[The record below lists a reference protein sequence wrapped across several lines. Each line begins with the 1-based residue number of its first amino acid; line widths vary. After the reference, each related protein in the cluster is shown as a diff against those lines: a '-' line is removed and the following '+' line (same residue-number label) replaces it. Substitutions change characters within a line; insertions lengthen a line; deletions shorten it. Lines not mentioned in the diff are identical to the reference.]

1 MKKTNMRLIILVM
14 VAFILLPVSVY
25 GQNTTNSTVVPTT
38 TGTGLEP
45 TVTTQVI
52 AEITATIPVINT
64 TQVPTV
70 KTTTI
75 PIPNT
80 TTVLTTNTTQ
90 LPGTTNVSGTT
101 ATTPVPTAS
110 LVTQVSTGNI
120 TVASSPLGA
129 SIIIDGVYYGTTVG
143 NLTGISTGNHMVRLT
158 MSGYYDYEG
167 TIYVV
172 PGQVTH
178 VFGTLP
184 PLSGAAPQITQPL
197 TPAPV
202 TTTLPTITV
211 LPTQTSS
218 GGIFD
223 SPTVIA
229 AVIGIITACIG
240 AGVTLFTH
248 NSKMKKE

>member
-1 MKKTNMRLIILVM
+1 MKKINMRLIIFVM
-14 VAFILLPVSVY
+14 VAFILLPASVI
-25 GQNTTNSTVVPTT
+25 GQNTTNTTVIPTA
-38 TGTGLEP
+38 TGTVEP
-45 TVTTQVI
+45 LVTTQV
-52 AEITATIPVINT
+52 T
-64 TQVPTV
+64 TEM
-70 KTTTI
+70 TTTI

-80 TTVLTTNTTQ
+80 TRVLSNTTPLQ
-90 LPGTTNVSGTT
+90 GTTTVTVSGTT
-101 ATTPVPTAS
+101 TMTTIPTTLPVMQA
-110 LVTQVSTGNI
+110 STGNI

-129 SIIIDGVYYGTTVG
+129 SILIDGVYYGTTIG
-143 NLTGISTGNHMVRLT
+143 NITGIPAGNHIVRLT

-167 TIYVV
+167 TLYVV

-184 PLSGAAPQITQPL
+184 PLSGAALQISQPI

-202 TTTLPTITV
+202 TTTVPTITV

-218 GGIFD
+218 GGVFD

-240 AGVTLFTH
+240 AAVTLFTH
-248 NSKMKKE
+248 NAKMKKE

>member
-1 MKKTNMRLIILVM
+1 MKKTNMRLIIFVM
-14 VAFILLPVSVY
+14 VAFILLPVSVI
-25 GQNTTNSTVVPTT
+25 GQDTTNTTVIPTT
-38 TGTGLEP
+38 TGAGEVI
-45 TVTTQVI
+45 VTTQVT
-52 AEITATIPVINT
+52 AEMTTIVPVTNA

-70 KTTTI
+70 TTTTI
-75 PIPNT
+75 PIPTT
-80 TTVLTTNTTQ
+80 TTVQSNTTPLQ
-90 LPGTTNVSGTT
+90 STTTVTLSGTT
-101 ATTPVPTAS
+101 TTSIPTT
-110 LVTQVSTGNI
+110 LPVTQASTGNI

-129 SIIIDGVYYGTTVG
+129 SILIDGVYYGTTVG
-143 NLTGISTGNHMVRLT
+143 NITGLPAGNHIVRLS

-167 TIYVV
+167 TLYVV

-184 PLSGAAPQITQPL
+184 PLSGIAPQITQPV

-202 TTTLPTITV
+202 TTILPTITL

-240 AGVTLFTH
+240 AAVTLFTH
-248 NSKMKKE
+248 NAKIKKE

>member
-1 MKKTNMRLIILVM
+1 MTDTLYVP
-14 VAFILLPVSVY
+14 AVS
-25 GQNTTNSTVVPTT
+25 
-38 TGTGLEP
+38 
-45 TVTTQVI
+45 
-52 AEITATIPVINT
+52 PVINWAVDPVFHRYLYGD
-64 TQVPTV
+64 VP
-70 KTTTI
+70 
-75 PIPNT
+75 PIPVNEAEP
-80 TTVLTTNTTQ
+80 LDPPKQ
-90 LPGTTNVSGTT
+90 
-101 ATTPVPTAS
+101 PTAVTAPS

-211 LPTQTSS
+211 L
-218 GGIFD
+218 
-223 SPTVIA
+223 V
-229 AVIGIITACIG
+229 
-240 AGVTLFTH
+240 
-248 NSKMKKE
+248 

>member
-1 MKKTNMRLIILVM
+1 MKKTSIRLIILVM
-14 VAFILLPVSVY
+14 VAFILLPASVI
-25 GQNTTNSTVVPTT
+25 GQNTTNSTVIPTT
-38 TGTGLEP
+38 TGTGELP
-45 TVTTQVI
+45 VTTQVT
-52 AEITATIPVINT
+52 AEMTATIPVTNT
-64 TQVPTV
+64 TQIPTV
-70 KTTTI
+70 TTTTI

-110 LVTQVSTGNI
+110 QVTQVSSGNI

-129 SIIIDGVYYGTTVG
+129 SILIDGVYYGTTVG
-143 NLTGISTGNHMVRLT
+143 NITGLPAGNHIVRLT

-167 TIYVV
+167 TFYVV

-184 PLSGAAPQITQPL
+184 PLSGAAPQLSQPV
-197 TPAPV
+197 TTAPV
-202 TTTLPTITV
+202 ITTLPTITV
-211 LPTQTSS
+211 LPTQASS
-218 GGIFD
+218 GGVLD

-240 AGVTLFTH
+240 AAVTLFTH